1 MPRAKKSQTVEST
14 ITEALDTPLEK
25 TIDEA
30 AEYLGVAPI
39 RVQEL
44 FVERLN
50 SHEAIVWLTVPTEY
64 EYLLEIFKREIDAEA
79 SVRRFDQPSE
89 PAAELPPVVEPP
101 VIQDAAPIEQKPHTD
116 PSGLTQTKTEAIDQ
130 NRQAATQTNQGISE
144 ALMLLQAQQ
153 GVMDSSQAA
162 TAYLTAFTANLAN
175 LKGEGLTVIAAQT
188 LQEISKKSGFDPNE
202 ILKQVGVPLSSET
215 QEKLNKAMGQVLG
228 NVQSAAT
235 EINSTT
241 WGNGYDLGNELQNLE
256 QLIAKR

>member
-1 MPRAKKSQTVEST
+1 MARPKKAQTVEAT
-14 ITEALDTPLEK
+14 ITEALDTPVEMLIETAAADLE
-25 TIDEA
+25 IDPFR
-30 AEYLGVAPI
+30 L
-39 RVQEL
+39 QEM
-44 FVERLN
+44 FAERLGDQN
-50 SHEAIVWLTVPTEY
+50 PMTWETIPLCHEP
-64 EYLLEIFKREIDAEA
+64 LLAEIKRGLESEA
-79 SVRRFDQPSE
+79 SVRPLE
-89 PAAELPPVVEPP
+89 PVGELPPVVEPP
-101 VIQDAAPIEQKPHTD
+101 IIQDSAPIEQKPH
-116 PSGLTQTKTEAIDQ
+116 PESSGLTETKTEAIDQ

-202 ILKQVGVPLSSET
+202 VLKQVGVPLSSET

-235 EINSTT
+235 QINNTT

-256 QLIAKR
+256 EVMKSKR